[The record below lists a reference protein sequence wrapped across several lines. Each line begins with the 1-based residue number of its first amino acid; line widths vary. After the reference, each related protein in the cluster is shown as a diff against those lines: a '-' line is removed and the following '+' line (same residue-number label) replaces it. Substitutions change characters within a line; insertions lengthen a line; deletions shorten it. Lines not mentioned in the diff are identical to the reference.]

1 MVKQVVDQAEA
12 NVQAKSLTDV
22 VKSLDDAEKSCYA
35 GYVVTDWVYFVE
47 HAFRLEIGQ
56 A

>member
-1 MVKQVVDQAEA
+1 MVDQAEV
-12 NVQAKSLTDV
+12 NVQAKSLRDV
-22 VKSLDDAEKSCYA
+22 VKSLDDAGKSYYA

-47 HAFRLEIGQ
+47 HVFRLEIGL